1 MRRQYLE
8 LGQIVGTHGVRGE
21 IRVQPWCEVPVF
33 FSNFTPYILA
43 GRARELPASFPAA
56 HMAT

>member
-21 IRVQPWCEVPVF
+21 MRVQPGVTVPVF
-33 FSNFTPYILA
+33 FSNFTPYI
-43 GRARELPASFPAA
+43 
-56 HMAT
+56 